1 MDERPIFEPM
11 PAEFKTACDG
21 RAGLVKVT
29 FVGPPHAGRA
39 LYIDEPDL
47 PSVIYTTGTSDR
59 FEWWTEPVH
68 EAMAKVP
75 AGADHVRHELRVAE
89 DTREPTFVSSRVSS
103 GS

>member
-29 FVGPPHAGRA
+29 FVGPPHAGHA

-47 PSVIYTTGTSDR
+47 PGVIYTTGTSDR